1 MLDGSFNQ
9 TEEGNI
15 LLLQSHKLQRLLFWN
30 RVWAATCVLLVLLAA
45 LLWGTNHLRQ
55 LLLEVHSQ
63 WSTDTLLVSTI
74 TGRVVITHLEGESA
88 NTRVMAQLP
97 TPRFIVDSESVK
109 FDKQTLQ
116 GLEWRD
122 EGGGTH
128 PAPASGSP
136 ILALYY
142 RTQPSTWRG
151 E

>member
-1 MLDGSFNQ
+1 MQEGKFNQ
-9 TEEGNI
+9 TEGDNPLMRLE
-15 LLLQSHKLQRLLFWN
+15 HKFQRLLFWN
-30 RVWAATCVLLVLLAA
+30 RMWAAACVLLILLAA
-45 LLWGTNHLRQ
+45 LYLVTNHFRQ
-55 LLLEVHSQ
+55 MLLEVHSG
-63 WSTDTLLVSTI
+63 WNTDTLIVTTI

-97 TPRFIVDSESVK
+97 TPRFIVDSESIK

-116 GLEWRD
+116 RLKWRD
-122 EGGGTH
+122 EGGNTH

-142 RTQPSTWRG
+142 RAQPTTWRG